1 LQRKDTTAFC
11 FQQGARDQAHDHN
24 DSQCLLSC
32 FVRSARIGIIS
43 FVCCA
48 RIIIYIYCPATGC
61 SLFDM
66 SHPNSPVA
74 KETLKDHVGSS
85 TVPSNATLQ
94 IRVSKPW
101 SLRKFSPRRRSP
113 QKRHNRYKIILPRPD
128 TQLALRPNSPLRK
141 GGFSLDPPVA
151 CPPHPHPN
159 CNCGLLIRVC
169 VLFTYSGA
177 NIVC

>member
-1 LQRKDTTAFC
+1 MCEKARLYCDERIPPFFSFSKV
-11 FQQGARDQAHDHN
+11 QGIRHVIIMILN
-24 DSQCLLSC
+24 VSC
-32 FVRSARIGIIS
+32 FVRGARIGIIS

-113 QKRHNRYKIILPRPD
+113 QKRHNRYKIILPRHP
-128 TQLALRPNSPLRK
+128 
-141 GGFSLDPPVA
+141 A
-151 CPPHPHPN
+151 CPAPKFSTSKR
-159 CNCGLLIRVC
+159 GL
-169 VLFTYSGA
+169 
-177 NIVC
+177 

>member
-1 LQRKDTTAFC
+1 VQEGEAVLRRKDTTAFC
-11 FQQGARDQAHDHN
+11 FQQGARNQARDHN

-32 FVRSARIGIIS
+32 FVHGARIGIIS

-113 QKRHNRYKIILPRPD
+113 QKRHNRYKIILPRHP
-128 TQLALRPNSPLRK
+128 
-141 GGFSLDPPVA
+141 A
-151 CPPHPHPN
+151 CPAPKFSTSKR
-159 CNCGLLIRVC
+159 GL
-169 VLFTYSGA
+169 
-177 NIVC
+177 